1 MEEINRL
8 YDEIEKCN
16 NWTTKLDLISQLKNK
31 INEDEEL
38 INNKIN
44 SLDNLIKVSKKKCN
58 VDLLLEEYNST
69 RELDKKIQIYQTL
82 NSYINKLS
90 NDLFQY

>member
-16 NWTTKLDLISQLKNK
+16 NWTLKLDLIAKLKHK
-31 INEDEEL
+31 IVDQEEL
-38 INNKIN
+38 INDKIN
-44 SLDNLIKVSKKKCN
+44 SLDNFIKVSKKKIN

-69 RELDKKIQIYQTL
+69 KELDKKIQIYQTL
-82 NSYINKLS
+82 NSYINKLL
-90 NDLFQY
+90 NDLFQN

>member
-16 NWTTKLDLISQLKNK
+16 NWTLKLDLISKLKHK
-31 INEDEEL
+31 IVDEEEL

-44 SLDNLIKVSKKKCN
+44 SLDNLIKVSKKKIN

-82 NSYINKLS
+82 NSHINKLL
-90 NDLFQY
+90 NNLFQD